1 MTSTS
6 LLSYARRLGAALVSL
21 LVLGLVASLVAL
33 APPPAGAATTSLSAR
48 PAVAGERLVL
58 TGSVPATR
66 ARPVTLQRRAAA
78 RWVRVAGARTTARG
92 AFRLVVR
99 QPSVA
104 TAYRVLAP
112 AVAGRRATVSRAV
125 RAVPV
130 VQRVTLT
137 TTGPLEVRSPLAV
150 HAVFAPARPGRPWRV
165 ERRVD
170 GRWQV
175 VAAGT
180 QPRSGRTTAV
190 VRTPR
195 TAGRFA
201 VRVTA
206 PAWRGAAAVTRAS
219 TVDVQAVAPR
229 RVGAPRLVTV
239 GPGGAVGDTAPGG
252 AGTSDGGRWVTFE
265 SDATNLVPGS
275 NGDATQVY
283 LRDTRAGTTTRISS
297 APDGGPGDGY
307 SYDPVISGD
316 GRYVSF
322 TTTAM
327 LLPNDTNRRDDVYL
341 YDRKT
346 SSLSVVSQHG
356 SGFAAG
362 DSFGQCLSTSGRYV
376 AFSTF
381 STSLSGAPGQMQVVR
396 LDRRTGT
403 LTTVSRNAEGGYGN
417 FYSSGCRVADD
428 GSVLFSSSASNLVPG
443 DTENTYDL
451 FLWRPM
457 DGITGLTTHTPG
469 SDSTHR
475 AGGFGLT
482 ADGRTVTLVTTSR
495 LTAADT
501 DGDYDLYRYVVDADP
516 ALELIELDGAPAA
529 AFVSDD
535 GTRFA
540 YETAFWRGEEGRPW
554 GPTVPRVTESPGAGV
569 PSGPVAVLPDG
580 TETDADTRVLA
591 FSSDGTAVLFTTADP
606 GLAGRPT
613 GGVPQLVVQRLEP
626 LD

>member
-6 LLSYARRLGAALVSL
+6 FLSSARRPGAALVL
-21 LVLGLVASLVAL
+21 ALVAALVVL
-33 APPPAGAATTSLSAR
+33 APPPAGAAAATLSAR
-48 PAVAGERLVL
+48 PVVAGEQLVL
-58 TGSVPATR
+58 HGSVAATR
-66 ARPVTLQRRAAA
+66 PRPVTLQRRVAA
-78 RWVRVAGARTTARG
+78 RWVRVAGGRTTARG

-104 TAYRVLAP
+104 TTYRVLAP
-112 AVAGRRATVSRAV
+112 AVAGRRATASRAF

-130 VQRVTLT
+130 AQRVTLT
-137 TTGPLEVRSPLAV
+137 TRGPLEVRSPLAV
-150 HAVFAPARPGRPWRV
+150 GAAFTPSRPGRPWRV

-180 QPRSGRTTAV
+180 QPRSGRITAV

-201 VRVTA
+201 VRVSA
-206 PAWRGAAAVTRAS
+206 PAWRGAAAVTRAAA
-219 TVDVQAVAPR
+219 VVVQAVPPR
-229 RVGAPRLVTV
+229 RVGAPRLVTA

-252 AGTSDGGRWVTFE
+252 AGTSDGGRWVAFE
-265 SDATNLVPGS
+265 SNATTLVPGPT
-275 NGDATQVY
+275 GGTTHVY
-283 LRDTRAGTTTRISS
+283 LRDTDSGTTTRISR
-297 APDGGPGDGY
+297 APDGGPGPGY

-316 GRYVSF
+316 GRFVSF
-322 TTTAM
+322 TSEAA
-327 LLPNDTNRRDDVYL
+327 LLPTDTNRSDDVYL
-341 YDRKT
+341 YDRQT
-346 SSLSVVSQHG
+346 DALTVASRHA
-356 SGFAAG
+356 SGLAAG
-362 DSFGQCLSTSGRYV
+362 SSFGQCLSTSGRYL

-381 STSLSGAPGQMQVVR
+381 SGALSGAPSQMQVVR
-396 LDRRTGT
+396 LDRRTDT

-428 GSVLFSSSASNLVPG
+428 GSVLFSSNASNLVPG
-443 DTENTYDL
+443 DTENTFDL
-451 FLWRPM
+451 FLWRPV

-469 SDSTHR
+469 SDSTLR

-495 LTAADT
+495 LTATDT
-501 DGDYDLYRYVVDADP
+501 DTDTDLYRYVVDADP
-516 ALELIELDGAPAA
+516 ALELIELDGNPGA

-535 GTRFA
+535 GIRLA
-540 YETAFWRGEEGRPW
+540 YETAYWRGEEGSPW
-554 GPTVPRVTESPGAGV
+554 GPTVPRVTEGLGTGV

-580 TETDADTRVLA
+580 TETETETQVLA